1 MTNDTQAPETIWAT
15 TAREGYDTLHS
26 EWPPN
31 EWPKEEHPFDYEP
44 QEYILKSTS
53 DARIAELEAALREY
67 MEHDADYARLNNLGD
82 HTQSHRWKRAI
93 AALGKE

>member
-1 MTNDTQAPETIWAT
+1 MTNDAQAPETIWAT

-53 DARIAELEAALREY
+53 DARIAELEAAIGNALDLINADFFDEAGASLR
-67 MEHDADYARLNNLGD
+67 
-82 HTQSHRWKRAI
+82 